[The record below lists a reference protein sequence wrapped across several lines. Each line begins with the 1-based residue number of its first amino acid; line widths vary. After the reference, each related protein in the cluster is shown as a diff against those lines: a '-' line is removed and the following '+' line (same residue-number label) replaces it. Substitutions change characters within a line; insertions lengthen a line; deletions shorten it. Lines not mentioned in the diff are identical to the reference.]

1 MLPVNLDQRRG
12 QRLQRLCAERLIVD
26 KGTRAAVGELH
37 APQDNLVCSGD
48 VVRRHERA
56 RRVAGRQLERRR
68 HLPLLRALAHEG
80 SVAAGAQSKRK
91 GVEHDGF
98 ARAGLA
104 REHR

>member
-1 MLPVNLDQRRG
+1 VHP
-12 QRLQRLCAERLIVD
+12 
-26 KGTRAAVGELH
+26 
-37 APQDNLVCSGD
+37 PQDDLVCSGD
-48 VVRRHERA
+48 VVCRHERA

-68 HLPLLRALAHEG
+68 HLALLRALAHES
-80 SVAAGAQSKRK
+80 SVTAGAERKRK